1 MNLRTRRLAF
11 VAGVCAALLGPA
23 TAVAQGDPDAVL
35 SCMRANI
42 PQSVMI
48 KEVELTATDRV
59 GGTRVLRGRL
69 YGQRENEQLRTAL
82 KISAPSDLAGAAY
95 LLREKRGGDEMYMY
109 VPALQRVRRISG
121 TGTDGALWGTDLSY
135 GDVKQINNAFSSD
148 GGTVEAETELDG
160 RAVHLL
166 TLKPDPAGAS
176 RYTSMKVWV
185 DRQTCVSLRA
195 DFYEGEAVRKRW
207 LVDPASL
214 TQAGKHWYAGDSTM
228 SDLGGKTS
236 TRLRVLGLSSDV
248 DLAGRHFNPQTFY
261 LGS

>member
-1 MNLRTRRLAF
+1 MKQGIRRLA
-11 VAGVCAALLGPA
+11 VAVGAFAALLGPA
-23 TAVAQGDPDAVL
+23 MAGAGDTLDAVM

-42 PQSVMI
+42 PQSVII

-69 YGQRENEQLRTAL
+69 YGQRENEYLRTTL

-95 LLREKRGGDEMYMY
+95 LLREKHGGDEMYMY

-121 TGTDGALWGTDLSY
+121 AGADGTLWGTDLSY
-135 GDVKQINNAFSSD
+135 GDVKQINNAFSAG
-148 GGTVEAETELDG
+148 GGTAEGETELDG
-160 RAVHLL
+160 RPVHLL
-166 TLKPDPAGAS
+166 SLKPDAAEAS
-176 RYTSMKVWV
+176 RYTGIRVWV

-195 DFYEGEAVRKRW
+195 DFYEAANVRKRW
-207 LVDPASL
+207 MVDPASL
-214 TQAGKHWYAGDSTM
+214 AKAGKHWYAGDATM
-228 SDLGGKTS
+228 SDLVEKTN
-236 TRLRVLGLSSDV
+236 TRLRVLGLDSDV